1 MTRTLLTILFVS
13 TATGL
18 FGQTLNKFNYSDCL
32 KEFIGDSSKI
42 QSFTKTSGLTKIKL
56 RTFAPCSGNF
66 QGDFELT
73 TSGALDLKF
82 SVKPTIIKDK
92 KGKTTELFE
101 IADCNCHFDFT
112 YEIKGLGNIN
122 PKSITVNGQTLL
134 EIDKQNFGT
143 EIKIEFDS
151 IR

>member
-1 MTRTLLTILFVS
+1 MTRTLWTLLFTV
-13 TATGL
+13 TTTGL

-32 KEFIGDSSKI
+32 KDCIGDSSKI

-56 RTFAPCSGNF
+56 RTFAPCGGNF

-73 TSGALDLKF
+73 KSGTLDLKF

-92 KGKTTELFE
+92 KGKTTELLE

-112 YEIKGLGNIN
+112 YEIKGLPNIDS
-122 PKSITVNGQTLL
+122 KSITVNGQTLL
-134 EIDKQNFGT
+134 EIDRQNFGI